1 MVNESGGASGATI
14 IIGSLNDQELK
25 NSIDALVKHVEQ
37 GTQKMANS
45 FDSSIDRMKN
55 KLKELGSVKVNVDSG
70 SDGGSTRRVR
80 TQKAEVQ
87 AINETVEAR
96 KRQIQ
101 TLDQEAA
108 AMQRAMTP
116 RTAQESYYTIIKNMR
131 ENVALLAMEIKSMP
145 SMSLDKQFS
154 AYMQFERQIEQVK
167 ARIGELR
174 QQLQE
179 VGKDPSGSRLVAR
192 QLMDGIAEEQ
202 RKIVQLEREQ
212 IRVTNQIAEEDRK
225 VLANKQ
231 AQYEK
236 ERQALIELSAGQ
248 REQVTFAKQVT
259 QEKQQQAQATQMQS
273 QAEREAAREAKER
286 AQMAKEMAQMARES
300 LRNGMTA
307 WRVPNSRLD
316 SSFIYAENDARAKGL
331 SIEQQIDA
339 VLKQEEADYQ
349 RIAQGVNQQLDGE
362 RQITQELSK
371 RKKYQTP
378 QALKDFE
385 IQRGD
390 IERIMRSKLGNS
402 LQAVKWDE
410 QTSSIKTLTAA
421 LKQYQNTYE
430 AMTTIER
437 KSPWGKQMVSDM
449 EVLRRSIQ
457 SARMEMI
464 RASDRD
470 AVRLLPTRT
479 IDEITYKMQQLS
491 MYRSGLDV
499 DKQRQEIN
507 QVNAEYDKLKRKL
520 DELMQKNSQMERS
533 NNALSRSWN
542 YMKNRLAFYFTV
554 GASTQFVRNLID
566 VRSQYEMNER
576 ALGILINSAE
586 RGTQIFEELSRMSL
600 VSPYTLIELSAAA
613 KQLVAYDIAANDV
626 LDTTRRLADMAAAV
640 GVPMERLT
648 YALGQIKAYGYLN
661 SRDNRMFANA
671 GIPLV
676 KQLSDYYTELEGK
689 LVSNADVY
697 DRIKKKAVD
706 YNDVM
711 QVIYKM
717 TDEGGKF
724 FDFQAKMADTLKVRL
739 ANLTLAWNNMLND
752 MGKETQ
758 GVLVGGIG
766 MLRDLFANWKSI
778 DKVVRNVAIAFGV
791 LKAAQLEYYLYVRG
805 TNKAIALESVLGTR
819 LTKVLR
825 SVGASLKTII
835 TSPTT
840 WWSLLAI
847 GITSAAMSLY
857 DARKALGEFNKA
869 VRDGAADNYK
879 NIENF
884 LDQYK
889 DMRKSLYKEENKD
902 GKRIVTPQNIEKG
915 EASKIWEAIREQ
927 IELTTNSSER
937 YIGNLLMIENMSE
950 RARRGF
956 VMLENI
962 KEVNAA
968 LKEVGNTVFDVT
980 QSYSAWWNLGL
991 LPDGLFQNIRDYTNE
1006 INNAN
1011 NSTTR
1016 FVTTSTS
1023 IAPTLNNQSKQIS
1036 NVGYSLE
1043 VLQKDVDTLNESIIK
1058 FIDNKGWSAN
1068 ADKIG
1073 AVFDEISNK
1082 IALEGGLSPE
1092 EAFQFQ
1098 LLIEKKRSE
1107 ASKQALQTRLAD
1119 ERDALTV
1126 ARDSEAKF
1134 EIQRRIATL
1143 STELEEFDKFNGT
1156 SRVHWDE
1163 FTKWMSEQHKSEVTA
1178 MFGNMDEEQIRSLQS
1193 QTAVF
1198 NPWVEKMVSK
1208 YAKDHKMSY
1217 DEAFRYLRSWVYDA
1231 NKWTIFI
1238 RTVISDENGKSI
1250 YDTLKEADE
1259 NLAAANQKID
1269 RLNQRKEELEKSGAD
1284 QPWAK
1289 YTEDGREYASVVEEI
1304 ASAEK
1309 DRAAAQ
1315 AQGGHDQKQ
1324 EKKDAAEARK
1334 QQKQAESE
1342 LQKALKDELQLI
1354 DKVRSQYKKLTDA
1367 GVTSGDALT
1376 MVTNQFGNSISH
1388 INKILGKNGLPLFN
1402 IKTFAGTDDPNKILA
1417 MLKAQLDAAKLAK
1430 NIKPTEIKDLEVKYG
1445 EIVIDAKTYNTKK
1458 ITDGLNNELSKI
1470 KDEYELAVE
1479 LDANPEMGN
1488 LFADWM
1494 GIDMSTLPHTA
1505 EEYAKRMT
1513 KDLNKYLAKVKS
1525 GIEIGNILALTDDD
1539 LRMFQQ
1545 RVDNQELNQVWVDTI
1560 VKNTKEARAALKK
1573 ENSDIAKDW
1582 DNMAQ
1587 KYAEYEYKIAQ
1598 VQRNANKERKAFA
1611 LKYGSNAQKERAL
1624 VLTTE
1629 IDAEKNQAK
1638 KQELVNQL
1646 KQLLAKI
1653 AGDDDTKLKIKVAI
1667 DKKELEEGAKV
1678 SFEEFQ
1684 KSPEWIIATGDLAG
1698 MTDKAIGGLITS
1710 LEKYKKKAK
1719 YLDPKQIKQLNKAL
1733 IDLYKKQREG
1743 NPFKALSIAM
1753 MEAKQRVSVYEDELK
1768 DTQDE
1773 LDELSKKQSE
1783 SFSEDRAKKI
1793 DELIERIKDLK
1804 QKIKDGLKLDPKDIV
1819 EGIGAMIA
1827 VAKQASEVFTDM
1839 FDSLGVSKEITQQIE
1854 GVFTVLDKGIQGAQT
1869 GASIGGKYGAIIGGV
1884 IGVFTGLASVFGG
1897 GKDDITLAIERSE
1910 RSVKQLEIAY
1920 KRLEVTIEEAYG
1932 AAKWGAEQAAIA
1944 NKKLQLA
1951 ELKRQLALER
1961 SRGSKDRD
1969 EGKINDLMGQIE
1981 DLKIEIEKSIKDI
1994 TNDLLGISSVGNAAE
2009 ELVSSMIDAFRKGE
2023 DYMLH
2028 YDQTFEDMINNMVM
2042 KSIVGRV
2049 IGDRLQ
2055 SLWDRVDAV
2064 AKEKVEPYQKRIE
2077 ELTAAKKAN
2086 EDSIEALK
2094 NGPLGGLFGAI
2105 TDKAYFDK
2113 YGITLTDKLKEANKK
2128 IEEELKRVQRQYS
2141 DAIAPTPEDVQ
2152 SVRDD
2157 AANWRD
2163 SVKSE
2168 FEAYMEL
2175 FGIKFGDSAD
2185 SKQLSSLQ
2193 QGIQSITEVTAQSL
2207 EAYANSISQQAYLR
2221 NDLLTQI
2228 RDTLVGFDLDVNV
2241 ATLGQV
2247 LLQLQASYQ
2256 TQQAIQGILEGWS
2269 SASGLAVKVEM
2280 VS

>member
-316 SSFIYAENDARAKGL
+316 SSFIYAENDARARGL

-457 SARMEMI
+457 SARREMV

-554 GASTQFVRNLID
+554 GASTQFVRNLIE

-586 RGTQIFEELSRMSL
+586 RGTQIFSELSRMAL
-600 VSPYTLIELSAAA
+600 VSPYTLIELSSAA
-613 KQLVAYDIAANDV
+613 KQLVAYDVAANDV

-689 LVSNADVY
+689 LVSTADVY
-697 DRIKKKAVD
+697 DRIKKKAVG
-706 YNDVM
+706 YNEVM

-739 ANLTLAWNNMLND
+739 ANLTLAWNNMLNE

-758 GVLVGGIG
+758 GVLTGAIG
-766 MLRDLFANWKSI
+766 MLRDLFKHWKGVDRAMRNI
-778 DKVVRNVAIAFGV
+778 AITLGVVKGY
-791 LKAAQLEYYLYVRG
+791 QLAYWASVSG
-805 TNKAIALESVLGTR
+805 TNKAIALETVLGSK
-819 LTKVLR
+819 LTKVLKN
-825 SVGASLKTII
+825 VASSMKTLIS
-835 TSPTT
+835 SPTT

-847 GITSAAMSLY
+847 GITSAVMSLY
-857 DARKALGEFNKA
+857 DARQELAKFNKA
-869 VRDGAADNYK
+869 VRDGSKDNFD
-879 NIENF
+879 NISKF
-884 LDQYK
+884 LEQYEK
-889 DMRKSLYKEENKD
+889 VRKSLYKTEDKD
-902 GKRIVTPQNIEKG
+902 GQKITTPQDIEKG

-927 IELTTNSSER
+927 IELTTNSSEK
-937 YIGNLLMIENMSE
+937 YIGKLLAIENLSE
-950 RARRGF
+950 RVRQGF
-956 VMLENI
+956 DMLEDI
-962 KEVNAA
+962 KVVNAA
-968 LKEVGNTVFDVT
+968 LKEVGDKTFKVT
-980 QSYSAWWNLGL
+980 QNFSAWWNLNIA
-991 LPDGLFQNIRDYTNE
+991 PDGL
-1006 INNAN
+1006 INNIKEY
-1011 NSTTR
+1011 NSSLNGAVESTMR
-1016 FVTTSTS
+1016 FKTSSSS
-1023 IAPTLNNQSKQIS
+1023 IAPVFSETAKASDIADQNLR
-1036 NVGYSLE
+1036 
-1043 VLQKDVDTLNESIIK
+1043 VLQKDVDELTVSIDK
-1058 FIDNKGWSAN
+1058 FIKNKGWSSDAN
-1068 ADKIG
+1068 KIG
-1073 AVFDEISNK
+1073 AVFDQVSSK
-1082 IALEGGLSPE
+1082 IALEGQLTPE
-1092 EAFQFQ
+1092 EAFRFQ
-1098 LLIEKKRSE
+1098 LLIEEKRSE
-1107 ASKQALQTRLAD
+1107 ATKQALITRIQDENAALAI
-1119 ERDALTV
+1119 
-1126 ARDSEAKF
+1126 ARDENMKADIKARLGAL
-1134 EIQRRIATL
+1134 QQ
-1143 STELEEFDKFNGT
+1143 ELKDFDKFNGEG
-1156 SRVHWDE
+1156 RVHWNE
-1163 FTKWMSEQHKSEVTA
+1163 FTKWMSEQHKSEVNA
-1178 MFGNMDEEQIRSLQS
+1178 MFGNMTDEEIKSLQQ

-1198 NPWVEKMVSK
+1198 NPWVEKMVEK
-1208 YAKDHKMSY
+1208 YAKEHKMSY
-1217 DEAFRYLRSWVYDA
+1217 DDAFNYLRNWIYDA
-1231 NKWTIFI
+1231 NQWTVFI
-1238 RTVISDENGKSI
+1238 KTTIGTEDGKSI
-1250 YDTLKEADE
+1250 YETLSEADT
-1259 NLAAANQKID
+1259 NLEAAQKKID
-1269 RLNQRKEELEKSGAD
+1269 RLTRRKGELESMGANLEFK
-1284 QPWAK
+1284 K
-1289 YTEDGREYASVVEEI
+1289 YTKEGREYVQVVDEI

-1309 DRAAAQ
+1309 DRATALAA
-1315 AQGGHDQKQ
+1315 GGHNTKQ
-1324 EKKDAAEARK
+1324 EKKDAAAARK
-1334 QQKQAESE
+1334 AQKEAESE

-1417 MLKAQLDAAKLAK
+1417 MLKAQLEAAKLAK
-1430 NIKPTEIKDLEVKYG
+1430 NIKPAEIKDLEVKYG

-1479 LDANPEMGN
+1479 LDANPELGDM
-1488 LFADWM
+1488 FAQAFGIDTDALPRSFGEAFGKATEVVEKNMMALNADLKDFDLMSSVIKPDNRNQWM
-1494 GIDMSTLPHTA
+1494 GLDFNSDVVKELMKWQTTFRDMFKKNITDTEKMMDDYVKKYGDYSDKIA
-1505 EEYAKRMT
+1505 EIEADRLEKLRLLNEAYYTEEMRKRPEYLAKLNAIEQGAQREKGQAKFDEFKNSRLYVAMFENLEYASSATLKSIRSKLEELKSEMGSLSPEQLKQVTQQFEKIDQELIHRNPFKGLIKNVKDYAKAIGTQGKKAQEDFIVAQRKYDTQEKVVAQLKEELEQRKHIDPLNQEGLETILKTLGIEEEKLKKLKEELQIADNLNAKYDVMRMIFKT
-1513 KDLNKYLAKVKS
+1513 QSNEIAQLFQTIATNLQSLGELRDTLNEMFGVELGNNLDAVIDDLNKVGS
-1525 GIEIGNILALTDDD
+1525 GISKVVSSAQGGDFVGAATGVIQTVAGIG
-1539 LRMFQQ
+1539 
-1545 RVDNQELNQVWVDTI
+1545 DTI
-1560 VKNTKEARAALKK
+1560 ASIFGDGAARTRRINREINASRESVRQL
-1573 ENSDIAKDW
+1573 
-1582 DNMAQ
+1582 NMA
-1587 KYAEYEYKIAQ
+1587 YKD
-1598 VQRNANKERKAFA
+1598 
-1611 LKYGSNAQKERAL
+1611 LERA
-1624 VLTTE
+1624 V
-1629 IDAEKNQAK
+1629 EK
-1638 KQELVNQL
+1638 
-1646 KQLLAKI
+1646 
-1653 AGDDDTKLKIKVAI
+1653 
-1667 DKKELEEGAKV
+1667 
-1678 SFEEFQ
+1678 
-1684 KSPEWIIATGDLAG
+1684 
-1698 MTDKAIGGLITS
+1698 
-1710 LEKYKKKAK
+1710 
-1719 YLDPKQIKQLNKAL
+1719 
-1733 IDLYKKQREG
+1733 
-1743 NPFKALSIAM
+1743 
-1753 MEAKQRVSVYEDELK
+1753 
-1768 DTQDE
+1768 
-1773 LDELSKKQSE
+1773 
-1783 SFSEDRAKKI
+1783 
-1793 DELIERIKDLK
+1793 
-1804 QKIKDGLKLDPKDIV
+1804 
-1819 EGIGAMIA
+1819 
-1827 VAKQASEVFTDM
+1827 
-1839 FDSLGVSKEITQQIE
+1839 SLGSAET
-1854 GVFTVLDKGIQGAQT
+1854 A
-1869 GASIGGKYGAIIGGV
+1869 AR
-1884 IGVFTGLASVFGG
+1884 
-1897 GKDDITLAIERSE
+1897 RS
-1910 RSVKQLEIAY
+1910 
-1920 KRLEVTIEEAYG
+1920 
-1932 AAKWGAEQAAIA
+1932 AIA
-1944 NKKLQLA
+1944 NKEAELA
-1951 ELKRQLALER
+1951 ELERQLVLEQSKR
-1961 SRGSKDRD
+1961 KKDRD
-1969 EGKINDLMGQIE
+1969 DESIKQIQETIQDLRGEIE
-1981 DLKIEIEKSIKDI
+1981 DLKDDLV
-1994 TNDLLGISSVGNAAE
+1994 NNLLGSDVKNAAE
-2009 ELVSSMIDAFRKGE
+2009 GFVDAWVEAWRSGETTLDAIETKMDEMMLNLVKKAATSKIVASLLQPLYDSVDKYTSESSMGGVDLTTSELQALATLSGE
-2023 DYMLH
+2023 LGVK
-2028 YDQTFEDMINNMVM
+2028 INNALGAFYGNLANLGII
-2042 KSIVGRV
+2042 SQNIEDGESELSA
-2049 IGDRLQ
+2049 LQ
-2055 SLWDRVDAV
+2055 AGI
-2064 AKEKVEPYQKRIE
+2064 Q
-2077 ELTAAKKAN
+2077 
-2086 EDSIEALK
+2086 
-2094 NGPLGGLFGAI
+2094 
-2105 TDKAYFDK
+2105 
-2113 YGITLTDKLKEANKK
+2113 GIT
-2128 IEEELKRVQRQYS
+2128 
-2141 DAIAPTPEDVQ
+2141 EDT
-2152 SVRDD
+2152 
-2157 AANWRD
+2157 AGAL
-2163 SVKSE
+2163 
-2168 FEAYMEL
+2168 EAYMN
-2175 FGIKFGDSAD
+2175 G
-2185 SKQLSSLQ
+2185 
-2193 QGIQSITEVTAQSL
+2193 V
-2207 EAYANSISQQAYLR
+2207 SQQVYLQS
-2221 NDLLTQI
+2221 DLLMQI

>member
-286 AQMAKEMAQMARES
+286 AQIAKEMAQMARES

-316 SSFIYAENDARAKGL
+316 SSFIYAENDARARGL

-457 SARMEMI
+457 SARREMV

-566 VRSQYEMNER
+566 VRSQYELNER

-661 SRDNRMFANA
+661 SRDNRMFSNA

-778 DKVVRNVAIAFGV
+778 DKAIRNVAIALGFAKV
-791 LKAAQLEYYLYVRG
+791 AQLAYYGSVMG
-805 TNKAIALESVLGTR
+805 TNKAIAIETVLGTR

-847 GITSAAMSLY
+847 GIASAAMSLY
-857 DARKALGEFNKA
+857 DARKALSEFNKS

-884 LDQYK
+884 LDQYAT
-889 DMRKSLYKEENKD
+889 MRKSLYKEENKD

-937 YIGNLLMIENMSE
+937 YIGNLLTIENMSE

-968 LKEVGNTVFDVT
+968 LKEVGDTVFDVT
-980 QSYSAWWNLGL
+980 QSYSAWWNLGM
-991 LPDGLFQNIRDYTNE
+991 LPDGLFQNIKDYSKE
-1006 INNAN
+1006 INGAEKSTKTFVANLGNYSMAFNA
-1011 NSTTR
+1011 STNAIDNAR
-1016 FVTTSTS
+1016 
-1023 IAPTLNNQSKQIS
+1023 PHLK
-1036 NVGYSLE
+1036 
-1043 VLQKDVDTLNESIIK
+1043 VLQKDIDTLNESILK

-1073 AVFDEISNK
+1073 AVFDEISKK
-1082 IALEGGLSPE
+1082 IALEGSLTPE

-1119 ERDALTV
+1119 EREALTV

-1178 MFGNMDEEQIRSLQS
+1178 MFGNMTDEQIRSLQS

-1217 DEAFRYLRSWVYDA
+1217 DEAFNYLRSWVYDA

-1269 RLNQRKEELEKSGAD
+1269 RLNQRKKELEKRGAD

-1309 DRAAAQ
+1309 DRATAQ

-1417 MLKAQLDAAKLAK
+1417 MLKAQLEAAKLAK
-1430 NIKPTEIKDLEVKYG
+1430 NIKPAEIKDLEVKYG

-1479 LDANPEMGN
+1479 LDANPELGDM
-1488 LFADWM
+1488 FAQAFGIDTDALPRSFGEAFGKATEVVEKNMMALNADLKDFDLMSSVIKPDNRNQWM
-1494 GIDMSTLPHTA
+1494 GLDFNSDVVKELMKWQTTFRDMFKKNITDTEKMMDDYVKKYGDYSDKIAEIEADRLEKLRLLNEAYYA
-1505 EEYAKRMT
+1505 EEMRKRPEYLAKLNAIEQGAQREKGQAKFDEFKNSRLYVAMFENLEYASSATLKSIRSKLEELKSEMGSLSPEQLKQVTQQFEKIDQELIHRNPFKGLIKNVKDYAKAIGTQGKKAQEDFIVAQRKYDTQEKVVAQLKEELEQRKHIDPLNQEGLETILKTLGIEEEKLKKLKEELQIADSLNAKYDVMRMIFKT
-1513 KDLNKYLAKVKS
+1513 QSNEIAQLFQTIATNLQSLGELRDTLNEMFGVELGNNLDAVIDDLNKVGS
-1525 GIEIGNILALTDDD
+1525 GISKVVSSAQGGDFVGAATGVIQTVAGIG
-1539 LRMFQQ
+1539 
-1545 RVDNQELNQVWVDTI
+1545 DTI
-1560 VKNTKEARAALKK
+1560 ASIFGDGAARTRRINREINASRESVRQL
-1573 ENSDIAKDW
+1573 
-1582 DNMAQ
+1582 NMA
-1587 KYAEYEYKIAQ
+1587 YKD
-1598 VQRNANKERKAFA
+1598 
-1611 LKYGSNAQKERAL
+1611 LERA
-1624 VLTTE
+1624 V
-1629 IDAEKNQAK
+1629 EK
-1638 KQELVNQL
+1638 
-1646 KQLLAKI
+1646 
-1653 AGDDDTKLKIKVAI
+1653 
-1667 DKKELEEGAKV
+1667 
-1678 SFEEFQ
+1678 
-1684 KSPEWIIATGDLAG
+1684 
-1698 MTDKAIGGLITS
+1698 
-1710 LEKYKKKAK
+1710 
-1719 YLDPKQIKQLNKAL
+1719 
-1733 IDLYKKQREG
+1733 
-1743 NPFKALSIAM
+1743 
-1753 MEAKQRVSVYEDELK
+1753 
-1768 DTQDE
+1768 
-1773 LDELSKKQSE
+1773 
-1783 SFSEDRAKKI
+1783 
-1793 DELIERIKDLK
+1793 
-1804 QKIKDGLKLDPKDIV
+1804 
-1819 EGIGAMIA
+1819 
-1827 VAKQASEVFTDM
+1827 
-1839 FDSLGVSKEITQQIE
+1839 SLGSAET
-1854 GVFTVLDKGIQGAQT
+1854 A
-1869 GASIGGKYGAIIGGV
+1869 AR
-1884 IGVFTGLASVFGG
+1884 
-1897 GKDDITLAIERSE
+1897 RS
-1910 RSVKQLEIAY
+1910 
-1920 KRLEVTIEEAYG
+1920 
-1932 AAKWGAEQAAIA
+1932 AIA
-1944 NKKLQLA
+1944 NKEAELA
-1951 ELKRQLALER
+1951 ELERQLVLEQSKR
-1961 SRGSKDRD
+1961 KKDRD
-1969 EGKINDLMGQIE
+1969 DESIKQIQETIQDLRGEIE
-1981 DLKIEIEKSIKDI
+1981 DLKDDLV
-1994 TNDLLGISSVGNAAE
+1994 NNLLGGDVKNAAE
-2009 ELVSSMIDAFRKGE
+2009 GFVDAWVEAWRAGETTLDAIETKMDEMMLNLVKKAATSKIVANLLQPLYDSVDKYTSESSMGGVDLTTSELQALATLSGE
-2023 DYMLH
+2023 LGVK
-2028 YDQTFEDMINNMVM
+2028 INNALGAFYGNLANLGII
-2042 KSIVGRV
+2042 SQNIEDGESELSA
-2049 IGDRLQ
+2049 LQ
-2055 SLWDRVDAV
+2055 AGI
-2064 AKEKVEPYQKRIE
+2064 Q
-2077 ELTAAKKAN
+2077 
-2086 EDSIEALK
+2086 
-2094 NGPLGGLFGAI
+2094 
-2105 TDKAYFDK
+2105 
-2113 YGITLTDKLKEANKK
+2113 GIT
-2128 IEEELKRVQRQYS
+2128 
-2141 DAIAPTPEDVQ
+2141 EDT
-2152 SVRDD
+2152 
-2157 AANWRD
+2157 AGAL
-2163 SVKSE
+2163 
-2168 FEAYMEL
+2168 EAYMN
-2175 FGIKFGDSAD
+2175 G
-2185 SKQLSSLQ
+2185 
-2193 QGIQSITEVTAQSL
+2193 V
-2207 EAYANSISQQAYLR
+2207 SQQVYLQS
-2221 NDLLTQI
+2221 DILTQI